1 LKVTFISPY
10 SDITAFGV
18 RSIAA
23 FVKRAGFEV
32 RLIFLPDQGFD
43 SKAASGSIYRF
54 SDSTLKQ
61 TIELCGDSHLIGISL
76 FTCHFDR
83 AVQLTKALRSR
94 LDTPLMW
101 GGIHPTIKPD
111 ESLQHCD
118 MVCMGEGED
127 AVTEL
132 LRKMKNKENYLHTNN
147 FWFKHNGGIIKNEL
161 RPLKEDLNS
170 LPFPDYSTENSYI
183 WDKHLNKIIP
193 LDASALERFLF
204 KDPLSKKPSYM
215 TMTTRG
221 CPHRCSYCMSF
232 RGMYEGQKYL
242 RRRSPDHVVEELERM
257 VKKYNFI
264 EGVQISDDSFFVLTT
279 DEMKTFSKLY
289 KEKIGLPFRC
299 LGSPSTITEEKLSY
313 VVDAGLYE
321 IQMGI
326 ETACDRTRK
335 LYRRTTTNETVLQ
348 AAKNINKFKKSVTA
362 IYDFILDNPYET
374 KEDIAETLKFILK
387 IPRPFH
393 LQLFSLIFF
402 PGTELYTIAKRDG
415 IITDEEKDVYR
426 KQFQFIQIRYL
437 NLIFY
442 LFNYGVPNFLIKL
455 LLNRYMIKIF
465 ERESI
470 SKILQKIVTVIKYI
484 KRWKPSFS
492 SSELILKKKAG
503 ESCSHSISSTQSK

>member
-1 LKVTFISPY
+1 MKATFISPY

-23 FVKRAGFEV
+23 FVKKAGFEV
-32 RLIFLPDQGFD
+32 QLLFLSDQEFD
-43 SKAASGSIYRF
+43 LKATSGSIYQFNESCMKQIIDLCR
-54 SDSTLKQ
+54 DSR
-61 TIELCGDSHLIGISL
+61 LIGISL

-83 AVQLTKALRSR
+83 AVQLTQAIKSK
-94 LDTPLMW
+94 LDIPVMW

-111 ESLQHCD
+111 ESLRYCD
-118 MVCMGEGED
+118 IVCLGEGEE
-127 AVTEL
+127 AIAEL
-132 LRKMKNKENYLHTNN
+132 LGRMGKKENYLNTKN
-147 FWFKHNGGIIKNEL
+147 FWFKQNGNITRNEL
-161 RPLKEDLNS
+161 RPLKEDLNA
-170 LPFPDYSTENSYI
+170 LPFPDYSPENSYI
-183 WDKHLNKIIP
+183 WDKNTNMMVR
-193 LDASALERFLF
+193 LDRSALERFLF
-204 KDPLSKKPSYM
+204 KDPLSQKPSYM

-242 RRRSPDHVVEELERM
+242 RRRAPELVVEEIERI
-257 VKKYNFI
+257 VNKYDFI

-279 DEMKTFSKLY
+279 EEMKVFSRLY

-299 LGSPSTITEEKLSY
+299 LGSPTTITEEKLSY
-313 VVDAGLYE
+313 LVEAGMYE

-335 LYRRTTTNETVLQ
+335 LYHRTTSNETVLK
-348 AAKNINKFKKSVTA
+348 AAQNIHKFKNSVTA

-374 KEDIAETLKFILK
+374 KEDIAETLTFILK
-387 IPRPFH
+387 LPRPLH

-402 PGTELYTIAKRDG
+402 PGTELYHKAKKDG

-442 LFNYGVPNFLIKL
+442 LFNYGVPNFLIKP
-455 LLNRYMIKIF
+455 LLNKHMINIF
-465 ERESI
+465 ERESVSRI
-470 SKILQKIVTVIKYI
+470 LKIMFVVMKSIKHLKSAFNI
-484 KRWKPSFS
+484 KK
-492 SSELILKKKAG
+492 LLKKKAG
-503 ESCSHSISSTQSK
+503 ESCSHKHILHAK